1 MYKLCHLLIAS
12 LVILALPL
20 AAQFGPEK
28 IITACSICGPKK
40 VLSADLDGDGAVDI
54 LASSLI
60 DNKIVWYKNDGKG
73 NFSGQIPIA
82 IQPKGVSYIYAID
95 LDKDGDLD
103 ILSPSIWEDK
113 IFYYQNEG
121 KARFT
126 SSVILAIHTGIYT
139 PIVAGDLDGDQD
151 LDLVSFSGTGISWNR
166 NEGNNR
172 FSQSIAISFGYSG
185 GLHLSDLDKDGDLDI
200 AASNPSSYSASLL
213 YNDGKGNFPKSIL
226 IQNITSYADQIFVA
240 DLGLDGDNDILT
252 SAFELVHNLG
262 NDLFGYESFDYS
274 IDNERE
280 LTTACFVDINK
291 DKHIDMVGGFTSST
305 MGVYINNGLAKF
317 SKHKIYEHTA
327 QKTSSIDYA
336 DFDADGDIDLCAAFF
351 SGDKIAWFEQKDS
364 VTHFEE
370 HIIEESL
377 NDGVNALVISD
388 YDRDGDLD
396 VVSAASYWQH
406 SKIMQFNNDGGGN
419 FTSPVTLFNQKMGT
433 IPNYVKEVPRYNMLL
448 KNDLEKDGDDD
459 YYLASMGPYINNAKI
474 LINQGDGTLS
484 TGFNLS
490 AYYADHYG
498 SIDVADFN
506 GDHYEDLIYN
516 NQSKI
521 FHWLSYLPQLNKF
534 DSHEV
539 SPDRSVDFAK
549 AVDLDNDGDQDLV
562 GALASSDMIWWYIN
576 NGKGAFTPGRPFF
589 ALEGINAIHCADLD
603 GDKDQD
609 LLIAGKETLVSFE
622 NTRNGFSGPL
632 LISKKMFHTYSA
644 NSLNTADV
652 DGDGDLDILTALWT
666 ENSVSWYENNGNGV
680 VWVEH
685 KISDRALGASAVQ
698 AADIDGDGDLDVVSA
713 SKDDDKIAW
722 YENRINHP
730 TISGLAFWD
739 ENGNGV
745 FDANERVIK
754 NLPITLGPDAISTF
768 TAEDGRFR
776 FYVPNGRYQL
786 RVRPNSC
793 WLLTTDSLTYTL
805 NISGNVALNQN
816 FGFKLISQNMLIQ
829 PHLSSAA
836 TRCGFDVPFVL
847 SVENRACAPSQGWFG
862 VIQSPLAQF
871 LGAAPDQVR
880 GDTLL
885 WRYDRLLAGELFHKR
900 LNFRIGGVNHIGDS
914 IRMKTLAYI
923 ENTQGQRQLAN
934 TFTYVS
940 EIRCAYDPNDKA
952 SAPNRRNAYARNYTL
967 FNEDLNF
974 TIRFQNLGNDTAF
987 TVVIRDTLDNNL
999 LRSTFKPIAAS
1010 HPFETQIEEN
1020 GAVAFTFKNIL
1031 LPPAKTNEPLSHGFI
1046 NFRVLPRRGL
1056 PEQTEILNTAY
1067 IYFDFNPPIQTN
1079 TTSNVMVSSLP
1090 RVTRTK
1096 DLNSSLDHKLYP
1108 NPFDDELLLE
1118 IATVKGGAD
1127 YTFALFNSQSQ
1138 VMQHKKVASAI
1149 ERINT
1154 QQLPSGLYF
1163 YLIKDTH
1170 GRVVASGKVV
1180 CR

>member
-1 MYKLCHLLIAS
+1 MYKLRHLFIA
-12 LVILALPL
+12 LLCTQALPL
-20 AAQFGPEK
+20 VAQFGPEK
-28 IITACSICGPKK
+28 IITACNFCGPKK
-40 VLSADLDGDGAVDI
+40 VVSADLNGDGAVDI
-54 LASSLI
+54 LASSQI
-60 DNKIVWYKNDGKG
+60 DNKIVWYKNDGQG

-82 IQPKGVSYIYAID
+82 IQAKGVSYIYTID

-126 SSVILAIHTGIYT
+126 SSVILAVRTGIYT

-172 FSQSIAISFGYSG
+172 FSQTIAISFGYSG

-200 AASNPSSYSASLL
+200 AASIPSSYSASLL

-226 IQNITSYADQIFVA
+226 IENITSYADQIFVA

-274 IDNERE
+274 INDERE

-291 DKHIDMVGGFTSST
+291 DKHIDMVGGFSSST
-305 MGVYINNGLAKF
+305 LGVYINNGLAKF

-336 DFDADGDIDLCAAFF
+336 DFDGDGDIDLCAAFF
-351 SGDKIAWFEQKDS
+351 NGDKIAWFEQKDS
-364 VTHFEE
+364 ITHFEE

-388 YDRDGDLD
+388 YDRDGDMD
-396 VVSAASYWQH
+396 IVSAASYWQH
-406 SKIMQFNNDGGGN
+406 SKVMQFNNDGSGN

-433 IPNYVKEVPRYNMLL
+433 IPSFVKGFSRYNMLL

-459 YYLASMGPYINNAKI
+459 YYLASIGPHINNAKV
-474 LINQGDGTLS
+474 LINRGDGTLS
-484 TGFNLS
+484 ADLNFS

-498 SIDVADFN
+498 SIDVADLN
-506 GDHYEDLIYN
+506 GDHYEDVIFN
-516 NQSKI
+516 NQSGI
-521 FHWLSYLPQLNKF
+521 IRWFPYLPQLNKF
-534 DSHEV
+534 DMQFV
-539 SPDRSVDFAK
+539 ALDRSIDFAK

-576 NGKGAFTPGRPFF
+576 NGKGEFTPGRPLF
-589 ALEGINAIHCADLD
+589 ALEEVNAIHCADLD

-609 LLIAGKETLVSFE
+609 LLIAGTGTLVSFE

-632 LISKKMFHTYSA
+632 LISNKASHTYSA
-644 NSLNTADV
+644 NSLNTADI
-652 DGDGDLDILTALWT
+652 DGDGDLDVLTALWT
-666 ENSVSWYENNGNGV
+666 ENSISWYENNGNGV

-685 KISDRALGASAVQ
+685 KITDRALGASAVQ

-722 YENRINHP
+722 YENRFNHP
-730 TISGLAFWD
+730 TISGMAFWD

-745 FDANERVIK
+745 FDANEQIIK
-754 NLPITLGPDAISTF
+754 NLPISLTPDASSTF
-768 TAEDGRFR
+768 TGEDGKFR
-776 FYVPNGRYQL
+776 FYVPNGSYQL

-793 WLLTTDSLTYTL
+793 WLLTTDSLTYTI
-805 NISGNVALNQN
+805 NINGNVALNRD
-816 FGFKLISQNMLIQ
+816 FGFKLISQNSLIQ
-829 PHLSSAA
+829 PHLSSTI
-836 TRCGFDVPFVL
+836 TRCSFEVPFVL
-847 SVENRACAPSQGWFG
+847 SVENRGCAPNKGWFG
-862 VIQSPLAQF
+862 LIQSPLAQY
-871 LGAAPDQVR
+871 LGSAPDQVR

-900 LNFRIGGVNHIGDS
+900 LNFRIIGVNHIGDT

-923 ENTQGQRQLAN
+923 ENSKGQRQLAN

-952 SAPNRRNAYARNYTL
+952 STPNRRNAYTRNYTL
-967 FNEDLNF
+967 FNEE
-974 TIRFQNLGNDTAF
+974 TEYSIRFQNLGNDTAF
-987 TVVIRDTLDNNL
+987 TIVIRDTLDNNL

-1031 LPPAKTNEPLSHGFI
+1031 LPPAKINEPLSHGFI
-1046 NFRVLPRRGL
+1046 NYRVLPRRGL

-1079 TTSNVMVSSLP
+1079 TTSNVLVSSLP
-1090 RVTRTK
+1090 RVTSTHALTTEFLHRF
-1096 DLNSSLDHKLYP
+1096 YP
-1108 NPFDDELLLE
+1108 NPF
-1118 IATVKGGAD
+1118 
-1127 YTFALFNSQSQ
+1127 
-1138 VMQHKKVASAI
+1138 
-1149 ERINT
+1149 R
-1154 QQLPSGLYF
+1154 QQLWFELGMPPKGQGYTLFLYNAQAQLVHRQLIASKMTELNTVQWTKGLYW
-1163 YLIKDTH
+1163 YLLKDSQ
-1170 GRVVASGKVV
+1170 GRMLASGKIIAQ
-1180 CR
+1180 